1 MDAIHNTERW
11 IGLPVENIAQC
22 SGRDSDHLSE
32 VLLSEVLVL
41 HQLSDSIFH
50 ALKILAFIFLLIRCF
65 ISEQATFRPFF
76 GRFYKDKAKI

>member
-11 IGLPVENIAQC
+11 IGLPVENIAQR

-50 ALKILAFIFLLIRCF
+50 ALKFLAFIFLLIRCF

-76 GRFYKDKAKI
+76 G

>member
-1 MDAIHNTERW
+1 MDAIHNAKRW
-11 IGLPVENIAQC
+11 IGLPVENIAQR

-50 ALKILAFIFLLIRCF
+50 H
-65 ISEQATFRPFF
+65 
-76 GRFYKDKAKI
+76 YV

>member
-1 MDAIHNTERW
+1 MDAIHNAERW
-11 IGLPVENIAQC
+11 IGLPVENIAQR

-32 VLLSEVLVL
+32 ILLSEVLVL

-50 ALKILAFIFLLIRCF
+50 ALKFLVFIFLLIRCF

-76 GRFYKDKAKI
+76 G

>member
-1 MDAIHNTERW
+1 MDAIHNAKRW
-11 IGLPVENIAQC
+11 IGLPVENIAQR

-50 ALKILAFIFLLIRCF
+50 ALKIFSVHFSTDTMF
-65 ISEQATFRPFF
+65 YFRTSHF
-76 GRFYKDKAKI
+76 